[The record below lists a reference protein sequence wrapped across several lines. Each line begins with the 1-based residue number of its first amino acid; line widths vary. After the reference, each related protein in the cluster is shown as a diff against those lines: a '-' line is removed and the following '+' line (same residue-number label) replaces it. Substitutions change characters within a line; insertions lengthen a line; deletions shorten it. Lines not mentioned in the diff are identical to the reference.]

1 MGSGF
6 LLGMCL
12 VLTAFLQSAIDY
24 IQLNYIRG
32 LQDNSVM
39 LAGISGGLQ
48 SNLLLKAE
56 PAIGSD
62 QLLRALS
69 SSLLKTA
76 KVVDCT
82 ACSTARLLLMVKKFA
97 I

>member
-6 LLGMCL
+6 LLWMCL
-12 VLTAFLQSAIDY
+12 VLTAFLQSIIDY

-32 LQDNSVM
+32 LQDDSIR

-48 SNLLLKAE
+48 SNLLLKAV
-56 PAIGSD
+56 PDIGSD
-62 QLLRALS
+62 QLLRTLS
-69 SSLLKTA
+69 SSVLKTA
-76 KVVDCT
+76 TVGDCT
-82 ACSTARLLLMVKKFA
+82 ACSTAQLLLVVKKFT